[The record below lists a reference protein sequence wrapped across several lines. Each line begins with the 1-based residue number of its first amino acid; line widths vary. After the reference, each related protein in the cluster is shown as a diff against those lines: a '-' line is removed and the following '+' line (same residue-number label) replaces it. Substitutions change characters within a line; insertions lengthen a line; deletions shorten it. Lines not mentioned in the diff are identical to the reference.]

1 MRNATGLALFVF
13 GAWLAYSAFAHR
25 ARVIA
30 AWRSSAAPAE
40 GEASGNPQPSMLRE
54 IMRPIIVFA
63 LAYLALK
70 TIYVYVVLEAD
81 RWLSLFDLA
90 GFLFLLAAYASW
102 VVVRTKSRA
111 VPGGVPVDPAADSP
125 AQSVAH
131 LRSPDNDRVPEM
143 AA

>member
-1 MRNATGLALFVF
+1 MRNVTGLALSVF

-30 AWRSSAAPAE
+30 ARRSGAAPAE
-40 GEASGNPQPSMLRE
+40 GEAPGNPQLSMLGE
-54 IMRPIIVFA
+54 IMRPIILFA
-63 LAYLALK
+63 LAYLGLK
-70 TIYVYVVLEAD
+70 TIFVYVVLEAD

-102 VVVRTKSRA
+102 VVVRTKYRT
-111 VPGGVPVDPAADSP
+111 VPGGVPVDAAADPP
-125 AQSVAH
+125 AQSVTYA
-131 LRSPDNDRVPEM
+131 RSPGKDRVPEL